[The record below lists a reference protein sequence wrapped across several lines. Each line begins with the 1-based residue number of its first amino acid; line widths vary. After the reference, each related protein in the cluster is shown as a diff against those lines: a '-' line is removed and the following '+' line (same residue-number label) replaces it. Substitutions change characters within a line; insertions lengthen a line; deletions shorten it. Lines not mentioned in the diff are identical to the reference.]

1 MGYANIMVSLDL
13 SPGSADRVQL
23 AAGLAK
29 RFEATLT
36 GVAARPIPIP
46 TALTNMQEDGIIR
59 AAEERRFS
67 EELARTR
74 CLFDRSAGEQVQTD
88 WRSAEAGAGTY
99 LIQQARAADLLV
111 VGRHGPADGEP
122 SEMDVMPGPL
132 LMEAGRPVLVVPPGI
147 EHLSAERI
155 VLAWKDTP
163 EARRAVSAALPFL
176 RRADHVHVVSVGR
189 DARLKDMED
198 AAAHLTRHGANVT
211 THVLPGEPAGE
222 ADEILWF
229 VRREYADLLV
239 MGAYGH
245 SRLREWAFG
254 GMTHDVLRR
263 TPVCSLM
270 SH

>member
-13 SPGSADRVQL
+13 GPDSADRVQL

-29 RFEATLT
+29 LFEATLT
-36 GVAARPIPIP
+36 GVAARPIPVP
-46 TALTNMQEDGIIR
+46 TALTNLQEDGIIR

-74 CLFDRSAGEQVQTD
+74 DLFNRNAGEQVQTA
-88 WRSAEAGAGTY
+88 WRSAEAGALAY
-99 LIQQARAADLLV
+99 LIQQARAADLIV
-111 VGRHGPADGEP
+111 VGRHGTADGDP
-122 SEMDVMPGPL
+122 GEMDVMPGPL

-147 EHLSAERI
+147 EHLSADRI
-155 VLAWKDTP
+155 VVAWKDTP

-176 RRADHVHVVSVGR
+176 RQADHVHVVTVGPE
-189 DARLKDMED
+189 ARLQGAED
-198 AAAHLTRHGANVT
+198 VAAHLMRHDVNASTRLLFGG
-211 THVLPGEPAGE
+211 PPDE
-222 ADEILWF
+222 ADEVLRF
-229 VRREYADLLV
+229 ARREYADLLV

-254 GMTHDVLRR
+254 GMTRDILQ
-263 TPVCSLM
+263 TANVCGLM